1 MILIV
6 MVQRKIKKE
15 DTVDYVAVVNGRL
28 LFPHPKAAIS
38 PSRLNSLIWNIRYEL
53 LWSDDQRLSRSRF
66 QSAYI
71 IIVLSNLKTRLFIPY
86 WVIRKLLPSDFDS
99 SRGIKNGQPTIKSNL
114 LFSAGCHHQIFALS
128 VI

>member
-38 PSRLNSLIWNIRYEL
+38 PSRLNSLMRIIRRYEL
-53 LWSDDQRLSRSRF
+53 L
-66 QSAYI
+66 
-71 IIVLSNLKTRLFIPY
+71 
-86 WVIRKLLPSDFDS
+86 
-99 SRGIKNGQPTIKSNL
+99 
-114 LFSAGCHHQIFALS
+114 
-128 VI
+128 